1 MTLEIDSR
9 LRIGRALGK
18 DEAVVARDLMAQL
31 QERGHPQR
39 PPALASDGKGQYRE
53 ALLATWGR
61 VPPPTGRRGGVPKQP
76 QPQPDWQYLQVIK
89 TRSGGRMLRV
99 KTKVIYGDP
108 AAVPAFLGAHTA
120 SVERTQLTSRQ
131 MNARL
136 VRKTLS
142 FSKQV
147 ELLAASCA
155 WEDAVYNFVRPHKS
169 LRLASAAPGRRWERR
184 TPMMAAGLTEHP
196 WTLTEL
202 LTTLVV
208 HNPVNTD

>member
-18 DEAVVARDLMAQL
+18 DEAIVARDLMAQL
-31 QERGHPQR
+31 KERGHPEA

-53 ALLATWGR
+53 AILATWGQ

-76 QPQPDWQYLQVIK
+76 QPAPDWQYVQVIK
-89 TRSGGRMLRV
+89 QRSGGRMVRV
-99 KTKVIYGDP
+99 KTKVVYGDP
-108 AAVPAFLGAHTA
+108 ATVREQVGAHTA
-120 SVERTQLTSRQ
+120 YVERTQLTSRQ

-147 ELLAASCA
+147 ELLSASCA
-155 WEDAVYNFVRPHKS
+155 WEDGVYNFVRPHKS
-169 LRLASAAPGRRWERR
+169 LRVASATPGRRWERR
-184 TPMMAAGLTEHP
+184 TPMMAAGLTDHP

-208 HNPVNTD
+208 HDPINTD